1 MCIFNLVIISVW
13 YSILFVVKIKKDK
26 DNVDRIDNAEKN
38 ENKILFDNDIQN
50 KIIVFISC
58 LIVMGKIK

>member
-26 DNVDRIDNAEKN
+26 NNVDRIDNAEK
-38 ENKILFDNDIQN
+38 KT
-50 KIIVFISC
+50 
-58 LIVMGKIK
+58 KIKFYLIMIYKIK

>member
-26 DNVDRIDNAEKN
+26 DNVDRIDNAEK
-38 ENKILFDNDIQN
+38 K
-50 KIIVFISC
+50 
-58 LIVMGKIK
+58 MKIKFHLIMIYKIK